1 VKTASEMTYTV
12 SGGALNSTQILKC
25 NILLIYGGGVRT
37 HSMHPPCLCCLR
49 AWRCTKHPSTIFS
62 THTESCSLF
71 SLNFE
76 ISCFINAC
84 LYLYCP
90 AYSRLT
96 DSLRRG
102 YAYYQAH
109 DNVKST
115 LNLKVQNDVD
125 LTLKSKRY
133 FNQNT
138 NVISTLI

>member
-1 VKTASEMTYTV
+1 MYSISIFYFTFVTFYLFM
-12 SGGALNSTQILKC
+12 GGC
-25 NILLIYGGGVRT
+25 VRT
-37 HSMHPPCLCCLR
+37 QCTPPPCLRCLR

-62 THTESCSLF
+62 THTESCTPF

-84 LYLYCP
+84 LHLYCP

-109 DNVKST
+109 DSVKST
-115 LNLKVQNDVD
+115 LNLKVQNNVD